1 MSAGSVASLVPISE
15 AELQTAIIDC
25 AVALGWL
32 VYHTHDSRH
41 SPEGFPDLIL
51 VREPR
56 LIIAELKG
64 VDRRGRPGVV
74 KVAQAEW
81 LLRLDTIAGVV
92 EHLVEQAGAADA
104 LPGVAEAPILAV
116 RLWRPVDWTSG
127 QVERELR
134 ARAEPA

>member
-74 KVAQAEW
+74 KVAQAERQTYADSLRIE
-81 LLRLDTIAGVV
+81 LLSMPIPI
-92 EHLVEQAGAADA
+92 E
-104 LPGVAEAPILAV
+104 AEAV
-116 RLWRPVDWTSG
+116 TNRT
-127 QVERELR
+127 ERR
-134 ARAEPA
+134 NAMIVTRRWGK